1 LAVVALLFGA
11 LAGCEK
17 YQTKAPT
24 PAPKYRSI
32 PNDPKLPVFLRGTIK
47 DLTVAGN
54 TGDFPVSSWGLV
66 VGLRNTGDCTCPSL
80 IRQWMIKQ
88 MQVHYV
94 GSHLMGDDK
103 ITPDQMLSDP
113 RCAVVAVAAYIPPG
127 ARKDD
132 YIDAVVQ
139 CMPGNNTTSLSN
151 GMLYRTE
158 LRINGYADPV
168 GAVNVYAKAQGNVFV
183 NPAYAATDSTDLNAS
198 MRDGLRSGLIP
209 HGARVLTDRPIHLM
223 LRTPSWATSRAIE
236 QRINQRFQT
245 PEPFNDPAAAAQDE
259 GIVHI
264 FVPRSYHGDWEHFV
278 GLVTHLYMNSN
289 PAFGALKAKQLA
301 EEAAKPDAPLM
312 DISYAWEALGK
323 LSIPYITP
331 LMTDPRPQVQ
341 FAAARAAAFLDDPYG
356 EDRLVQI
363 ATTSGH
369 PFQLNAVQ
377 ALGAI
382 GDYIQVDSALSNL
395 LNSDESLVRIEA
407 YKVLV
412 THDSKYIFSKPIHSP
427 LNPENGFML
436 DMVNSS
442 GPPLIYCSRLGLPRV
457 AIFGRNAAVQTPLVF
472 STFNSRLTIS
482 SDTNSNNMVKIFYTD
497 EAQRRP
503 MQALSGRGVGEIV
516 ARLGGASDD
525 GFHFTYGDVV
535 TILQAMVDKKDVAA
549 SFVLQQLPQLAKQ
562 VEQTPLQPD
571 SGRPQAPLTERTSE
585 IGASLPDLRP
595 ATNPV
600 IAPSKNGASRPQ

>member
-1 LAVVALLFGA
+1 LAVAVLLGA

-17 YQTKAPT
+17 YQTKPPT

-32 PNDPKLPVFLRGTIK
+32 PNDPTLPVFLRGTIK
-47 DLTVAGN
+47 DLTVTGN

-66 VGLRNTGDCTCPSL
+66 VGLRGTGDSTCPSL
-80 IRQWMIKQ
+80 VREWMIKT
-88 MQVHYV
+88 MMVHYV
-94 GSHLMGDDK
+94 GSHLIGDDT
-103 ITPDQMLSDP
+103 ITPDRMLSDP

-127 ARKDD
+127 ARKGD

-139 CMPGNNTTSLSN
+139 CMPGNNTTSLAN
-151 GMLYRTE
+151 GMLYRAD

-183 NPAYAATDSTDLNAS
+183 NPAYAAGDSNDLNAS
-198 MRDGLRSGLIP
+198 MRDGLRSGLIL
-209 HGARVLTDRPIHLM
+209 HGALVNTDRPIHLM
-223 LRTPSWATSRAIE
+223 LRTPSWAISRAIE

-245 PEPFNDPAAAAQDE
+245 PEPFRDPTAAAQDE
-259 GIVHI
+259 GYVHL

-278 GLVTHLYMNSN
+278 GLVTHLYMNSS
-289 PAFGALKAKQLA
+289 PAFGAMKAKQLA
-301 EEAAKPDAPLM
+301 EEAVKPDAPLM

-323 LSIPYITP
+323 PSIPYITP
-331 LMTDPRPQVQ
+331 LMSDPHPQVQ

-356 EDRLVQI
+356 QDRLVQI

-369 PFQLNAVQ
+369 PFQLNAIQ
-377 ALGAI
+377 MLGAI
-382 GDYIQVDSALSNL
+382 GDDIQIDSQLAGL

-412 THDSKYIFSKPIHSP
+412 NHESRYIYSKAIHSP

-442 GPPLIYCSRLGLPRV
+442 GPPLIYCSRLGVPRV
-457 AIFGRNAAVQTPLVF
+457 AIFGRNVAVQTPLVF

-482 SDTNSNNMVKIFYTD
+482 NVAKSNNMVSVFYTD
-497 EAQRRP
+497 EGQRRP
-503 MQALSGRGVGEIV
+503 MQALSGRGVGELV

-535 TILQAMVDKKDVAA
+535 TILQAMVDKKDVSA

-562 VEQTPLQPD
+562 VEQTPLQQD
-571 SGRPQAPLTERTSE
+571 SGRPQAPLKEQTSE

-600 IAPSKNGASRPQ
+600 ISPSQEGASRPQ